1 MLRQPLIWFVKGWRR
16 FISPMYGDVC
26 KFHPT
31 CSHYGLVALETH
43 GALRGSWL
51 TIRRLVRCHPWSM
64 GGVDYV
70 PGTPEAAAWAE
81 ANTETSRDQ
90 KSLHPNEVS

>member
-1 MLRQPLIWFVKGWRR
+1 MLKYPLIWFVKGWRR
-16 FISPMYGDVC
+16 CISPLYGDVC

-31 CSHYGLVALETH
+31 CSAYGLQALETH

-51 TIRRLVRCHPWSM
+51 IVRRLVRCHPWSM

-70 PGTPEAAAWAE
+70 PGTPERAAWE
-81 ANTETSRDQ
+81 AKMASTKT
-90 KSLHPNEVS
+90 LEVKI